1 MRKNVFGRQ
10 FKRDLNERK
19 ALFKGLISSLVIHE
33 EIKTTEQKAKAVRGL
48 AEKLVTKSRKEKN
61 QAYTL
66 LQPYLTPVALKKM
79 MENIGPRFATR
90 PGGYTRI
97 TKLPNRFS
105 DNADM
110 VTLAWVEKETAV
122 VVADKKALPAKKEE
136 MVVSGGKEMER
147 MHKETAVK
155 KEVTKKPVKKVS
167 TKAKKETK

>member
-10 FKRDLNERK
+10 LKRDLNERK

-48 AEKLVTKSRKEKN
+48 AEKLVTKSRKEKL
-61 QAYTL
+61 QAYAL
-66 LQPYLTPVALKKM
+66 LQPYLTPEALKKM
-79 MENIGPRFATR
+79 MSEIGPRFANR

-110 VTLAWVEKETAV
+110 VTLSWVEKKAAPV
-122 VVADKKALPAKKEE
+122 VVDKKAKPAKKEE
-136 MVVSGGKEMER
+136 TIVATSGEMEPMR
-147 MHKETAVK
+147 AEAPIKKETA
-155 KEVTKKPVKKVS
+155 KKPAKKAT

>member
-33 EIKTTEQKAKAVRGL
+33 EIRTTEQKAKSVRGL
-48 AEKLVTKSRKEKN
+48 AEKLVTKSRKEKL
-61 QAYTL
+61 QAHAL

-79 MENIGPRFATR
+79 LTEIGPRFANR

-110 VTLAWVEKETAV
+110 VTLAWVEKKAAPV
-122 VVADKKALPAKKEE
+122 MADKKAIAAPKEE
-136 MVVSGGKEMER
+136 VIASGEMEPL
-147 MHKETAVK
+147 HVEATPVKETPKKTVKKTVK
-155 KEVTKKPVKKVS
+155 KE
-167 TKAKKETK
+167 KKETK